1 LEESDAD
8 GEGEAEDS
16 MGIAQE
22 VWSDIKVRKYG
33 SGDGGRIGRVR
44 FHTHAG
50 RDSEAEGGGAL
61 VLKTR
66 R

>member
-1 LEESDAD
+1 
-8 GEGEAEDS
+8 